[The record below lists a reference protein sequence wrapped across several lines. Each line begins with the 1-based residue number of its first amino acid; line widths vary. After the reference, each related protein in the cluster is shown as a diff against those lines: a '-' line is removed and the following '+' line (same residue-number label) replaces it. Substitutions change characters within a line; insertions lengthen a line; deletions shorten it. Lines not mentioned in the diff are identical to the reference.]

1 MNCFDAVLSEASR
14 ATKDQAV
21 DGLCTVLAN
30 CFAFSKEQISE
41 VVDTLDEDSGNE
53 LLVDL
58 LQTALDN
65 FTGRLSVRLPI
76 AVSTGIQTVRYYDL
90 PITVPIPSDYSGN
103 ALILI
108 TDIPECARVS
118 MLRLHPA

>member
-1 MNCFDAVLSEASR
+1 MFDVVLSEASR

-41 VVDTLDEDSGNE
+41 VVDTLDEESGNE

-58 LQTALDN
+58 LKTALDN
-65 FTGRLSVRLPI
+65 FTNEISTRLPL
-76 AVSTGIQTVRYYDL
+76 AVSTGIHTIRYYDL
-90 PITVPIPSDYSGN
+90 PITVPIPTDTYGN

-108 TDIPECARVS
+108 TDIPESARVS
-118 MLRLHPA
+118 MLSLDPA